1 MNELLDN
8 HAPFKKVS
16 KCHLK
21 LKNKSVVE
29 AVIYKSISVKNS
41 LFNKC
46 IKLKDPVKKTKTRD
60 KYKY

>member
-21 LKNKSVVE
+21 LKTKSCIEAAIHKSV
-29 AVIYKSISVKNS
+29 SVKNS

-46 IKLKDPVKKTKTRD
+46 IKLKDPMKKTKTRD